1 MSKGNKPE
9 SQVPAQEPVQAP
21 KAGYKPWGIEVNQF
35 CTLMHVALLLVPIL
49 SIVMWATNKD
59 DSDLVDEHGKNIL
72 NALISYLIWTIIS
85 CGFAAILF
93 FIFIIIGIIKASDNV
108 VYKYPLSIR
117 FIK

>member
-1 MSKGNKPE
+1 MSEENKPE
-9 SQVPAQEPVQAP
+9 SQEPVQEP
-21 KAGYKPWGIEVNQF
+21 KVDFKPWGMEENQF
-35 CTLMHVALLLVPIL
+35 CTLMHVALLLIPIL

-72 NALISYLIWTIIS
+72 NAFISYLIWTMIS

-93 FIFIIIGIIKASDNV
+93 FIFIIIGIVKANEGK
-108 VYKYPLSIR
+108 VYKYPLAIT